1 MIYTMVRQ
9 ISGDHE
15 PSKTFVNQYKDDVVC
30 FEFDGKMVCNCHDPR
45 N

>member
-1 MIYTMVRQ
+1 MNCTMVRQ

-15 PSKTFVNQYKDDVVC
+15 SSKTFVNQDKGDVVC
-30 FEFDGKMVCNCHDPR
+30 FEFDGKKAGNRLDPR